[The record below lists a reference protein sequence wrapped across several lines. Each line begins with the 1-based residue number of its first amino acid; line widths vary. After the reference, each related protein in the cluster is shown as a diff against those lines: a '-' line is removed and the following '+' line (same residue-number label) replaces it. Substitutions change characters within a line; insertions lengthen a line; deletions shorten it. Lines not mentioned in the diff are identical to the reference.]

1 MEIDSIYQ
9 KRKAMGMK
17 EVTQGVDT
25 ENGEKKG
32 KDPEKE
38 LTTQEEDRQERA
50 GPRLLSEAGV
60 LRRGRKSIVSSLL
73 RGQDILEGE
82 HSWLQ
87 SQELSPASRYCYFDG
102 SIM

>member
-25 ENGEKKG
+25 ENGEKKA

-50 GPRLLSEAGV
+50 GAQAAE
-60 LRRGRKSIVSSLL
+60 
-73 RGQDILEGE
+73 
-82 HSWLQ
+82 
-87 SQELSPASRYCYFDG
+87 
-102 SIM
+102 

>member
-25 ENGEKKG
+25 ENGEKKA

-50 GPRLLSEAGV
+50 GLRPLSEAGV

-73 RGQDILEGE
+73 RGQDILARGTFLAVITRALPCF
-82 HSWLQ
+82 SAL
-87 SQELSPASRYCYFDG
+87 LF
-102 SIM
+102 